1 MAQKATDVQ
10 CPRLNIFLEN
20 IDMDAIC
27 TDLLWRTLSMLD
39 GNDILRCREVCRLWK
54 HTIDRVSQDEWKLL
68 YFDRTSTM
76 LCVGSDFNWKQA
88 ALRAT
93 AHDECLPATCMWNG
107 HRVMIMTP
115 WKERILIF
123 DETERALFDMSLRP
137 GVRRSEVVEYS
148 VIDFVYSKRLRLRG
162 LQRTCRS
169 RNSDHPCVNC
179 VFFRKR
185 RKCLNPIYEY
195 FLRPIGNVDPQSIDE
210 CLAHLLGHKP
220 NCTRGHENLF
230 A

>member
-1 MAQKATDVQ
+1 
-10 CPRLNIFLEN
+10 
-20 IDMDAIC
+20 
-27 TDLLWRTLSMLD
+27 
-39 GNDILRCREVCRLWK
+39 
-54 HTIDRVSQDEWKLL
+54 
-68 YFDRTSTM
+68 M

-93 AHDECLPATCMWNG
+93 AHDECLLATCMWNG

-115 WKERILIF
+115 WKERILMF
-123 DETERALFDMSLRP
+123 DETERALFDTSLRP

-179 VFFRKR
+179 VFFRGR

-220 NCTRGHENLF
+220 NCTRGRGGAGTAGAGTGKWGRRLSCGF
-230 A
+230 GKIRAKARACGTAARCSK

>member
-1 MAQKATDVQ
+1 MG
-10 CPRLNIFLEN
+10 R
-20 IDMDAIC
+20 
-27 TDLLWRTLSMLD
+27 
-39 GNDILRCREVCRLWK
+39 
-54 HTIDRVSQDEWKLL
+54 
-68 YFDRTSTM
+68 
-76 LCVGSDFNWKQA
+76 DFNWKQA

-123 DETERALFDMSLRP
+123 DETERALFEMSLRP

-220 NCTRGHENLF
+220 NCTRGEGPLYF
-230 A
+230 PAAEVADLVSASCSCTRCSA

>member
-1 MAQKATDVQ
+1 
-10 CPRLNIFLEN
+10 
-20 IDMDAIC
+20 MDAIC
-27 TDLLWRTLSMLD
+27 TDLLWTTLSMLD
-39 GNDILRCREVCRLWK
+39 GNDILRCREACRLWK

-68 YFDRTSTM
+68 YFDRILTM

-93 AHDECLPATCMWNG
+93 AHDECLLATCMWNG

-115 WKERILIF
+115 WKESILIF
-123 DETERALFDMSLRP
+123 DETERALFEMSLRP

-162 LQRTCRS
+162 LRRTCRS

-179 VFFRKR
+179 VFFRGR
-185 RKCLNPIYEY
+185 RKCLNPTYEY

-210 CLAHLLGHKP
+210 CLAHLLGNKP
-220 NCTRGHENLF
+220 DCTRGVSNQRVF
-230 A
+230 N

>member
-1 MAQKATDVQ
+1 MAH
-10 CPRLNIFLEN
+10 R
-20 IDMDAIC
+20 
-27 TDLLWRTLSMLD
+27 
-39 GNDILRCREVCRLWK
+39 
-54 HTIDRVSQDEWKLL
+54 
-68 YFDRTSTM
+68 
-76 LCVGSDFNWKQA
+76 SDFNWKQV

-93 AHDECLPATCMWNG
+93 AHDECLLATCMWNG

-179 VFFRKR
+179 VFFRGR

-195 FLRPIGNVDPQSIDE
+195 CLRPIGNVDPQSIDE

-220 NCTRGHENLF
+220 NCTRGTRRS
-230 A
+230 

>member
-1 MAQKATDVQ
+1 MAH
-10 CPRLNIFLEN
+10 R
-20 IDMDAIC
+20 
-27 TDLLWRTLSMLD
+27 
-39 GNDILRCREVCRLWK
+39 
-54 HTIDRVSQDEWKLL
+54 
-68 YFDRTSTM
+68 
-76 LCVGSDFNWKQA
+76 SDFNWKQV

-93 AHDECLPATCMWNG
+93 AHDECLLATCMWNG

-137 GVRRSEVVEYS
+137 GVRRTCSEVVEYS

-179 VFFRKR
+179 VFFRGR

-195 FLRPIGNVDPQSIDE
+195 CLRPIGNVDPQSIDE

-220 NCTRGHENLF
+220 NCTRGRGGAGTAGAGTGEWGRRLNCGF
-230 A
+230 GKIRASARM